1 MIVRTRKTKRMNKE
15 IFMKKI
21 IAVRTTL
28 GDPIPRAT
36 TVNDTSIGK
45 LFLIVPQ
52 TSSSTDFTRN
62 IHTKHGT
69 RVVLEK
75 YSSQVDDLPSIPVSD
90 GRKILPVTL
99 GEYILHKA
107 QNLVNHCN
115 SKKVRG
121 GYWNSP
127 KGIARLE
134 FLRKLLGPGEVL
146 SKDESGTY
154 KIDLSKVKFPKFE
167 EKTYKATY
175 DSLLA
180 DVRDSKQKDIKD
192 ILAVLR
198 PEVITNNIERMR
210 TYLRMPDVQEYSD
223 FLNAIISVKS
233 ADISAL
239 VADVRLDPDS
249 SGRHVGTVL
258 ALLNSRPDYSQSS
271 SGSSISAYGVQPPS
285 GPTFETTIGNVLDL
299 YSRVATAILLQNDKV
314 LQQRVKDSFPDPVE
328 RSNGLGED
336 HVLEPDVME
345 GSSVR
350 GGSRDS
356 VSPVGDLNTTTSTG
370 LVSSVP
376 SAART
381 AWTEPDSNRDQL
393 LALSDKPLDE
403 LKSMRGILYGLLR
416 KLATTSDDTAS
427 SVSRSSGS
435 TRTQTKFTLFDF
447 EAAFIKS
454 AQRTFKE
461 DDVDWKGALKAVLE
475 NPERL
480 DPEKVTGWR
489 VLFTHLTEKDP
500 ILRRVALSEQIEEV
514 GMMADI
520 EGLKGETFLPN
531 RLALSPVN
539 QLFVALKAVKVSLDF
554 KAEKLCLDSSLANA
568 VDKLKELFSL
578 NGTVDSVLG
587 MNELSLHEEIEN
599 IAEIA
604 TKLNLVK
611 QLLGESES
619 QLCHSINILN
629 AHLGKLQT
637 EFKSREALVN
647 RLDAQ
652 VTDIL
657 VQLKDVERQ
666 NRAAAVYVI
675 DFDVN
680 MLQNI
685 QALFSADNIQHYD
698 ASRVLDSRIAEILNS
713 EACLHVFPFG
723 TEAREA
729 LRPLLD
735 KIEVKRVDE
744 EKIFQLMQKPIVS
757 LSGDDLRVLS
767 PLLVSLEGLSK
778 EEADG
783 NSIVSF
789 DFTDKFK
796 KEVADFLFEIL
807 EFQHEQTEKIDL
819 RAHTLQTHGYIHGFI
834 EELSESLTSI
844 SGNEAKVGCLGEDL
858 RLAVLAFLDPFDWER
873 RSIADGS
880 RS

>member
-1 MIVRTRKTKRMNKE
+1 
-15 IFMKKI
+15 MKKI

-52 TSSSTDFTRN
+52 TSRN

-107 QNLVNHCN
+107 QNLVDHCN

-167 EKTYKATY
+167 EKTYRATY
-175 DSLLA
+175 DSLSA

-239 VADVRLDPDS
+239 VADVRLDSDS

-258 ALLNSRPDYSQSS
+258 ALLNSPPDFSQSF
-271 SGSSISAYGVQPPS
+271 SGTSISAHGVQPAS

-416 KLATTSDDTAS
+416 KLATTSDDAAS

-454 AQRTFKE
+454 AQITFKE

-489 VLFTHLTEKDP
+489 VLFTLLTEKDS

-520 EGLKGETFLPN
+520 EGLKGKTFLPN

-539 QLFVALKAVKVSLDF
+539 QLYTALNGISAEYHFMSREWVLSISLEEAANILGSVIPGELAANVLSMREIGSTEELRIVSSLIMILTLVKPGLGLDKQDKVECIEQLCIHLDRLQGDF
-554 KAEKLCLDSSLANA
+554 KK
-568 VDKLKELFSL
+568 
-578 NGTVDSVLG
+578 
-587 MNELSLHEEIEN
+587 
-599 IAEIA
+599 
-604 TKLNLVK
+604 
-611 QLLGESES
+611 
-619 QLCHSINILN
+619 
-629 AHLGKLQT
+629 
-637 EFKSREALVN
+637 REALVN

-652 VTDIL
+652 VTGIL
-657 VQLKDVERQ
+657 DQLKDVERQ
-666 NRAAAVYVI
+666 NRAADVYEI

-685 QALFSADNIQHYD
+685 QALFSAENIQHYD
-698 ASRVLDSRIAEILNS
+698 ASRVLDSRIAEILES

-723 TEAREA
+723 TKAREA

-796 KEVADFLFEIL
+796 QKVPDFLFEIL
-807 EFQHEQTEKIDL
+807 QFQHEQTENMDL
-819 RAHTLQTHGYIHGFI
+819 QAHTLHTHGDIHKFI
-834 EELSESLTSI
+834 EELRGSLTSI

-858 RLAVLAFLDPFDWER
+858 RLAVLAFVGPVDGDR
-873 RSIADGS
+873 HSIGGGMQYL
-880 RS
+880 

>member
-1 MIVRTRKTKRMNKE
+1 
-15 IFMKKI
+15 MKKI

-90 GRKILPVTL
+90 GRKILPVTI

-107 QNLVNHCN
+107 QNLVDHCN

-121 GYWNSP
+121 GYWNLP
-127 KGIARLE
+127 KGRARLA

-167 EKTYKATY
+167 EKTYEATY
-175 DSLLA
+175 DKLSA
-180 DVRDSKQKDIKD
+180 DVRGSKQKDIKD
-192 ILAVLR
+192 ILAVLS
-198 PEVITNNIERMR
+198 PKVIANNIERMR

-223 FLNAIISVKS
+223 FLNARIAVKYE
-233 ADISAL
+233 DISAL
-239 VADVRLDPDS
+239 VGDVRGGVHSSQGNVEAVLD
-249 SGRHVGTVL
+249 
-258 ALLNSRPDYSQSS
+258 LLNSSPDYSQSS
-271 SGSSISAYGVQPPS
+271 SGRSISAHEVQPAS

-314 LQQRVKDSFPDPVE
+314 LQQRVKDSLPDPVE
-328 RSNGLGED
+328 RSNGLGEES
-336 HVLEPDVME
+336 VLEPDVM
-345 GSSVR
+345 
-350 GGSRDS
+350 GGVNSGLAIA
-356 VSPVGDLNTTTSTG
+356 VDLNTTTSTG

-376 SAART
+376 SEARTSRT
-381 AWTEPDSNRDQL
+381 AWTEPDRNRNWL
-393 LALSDKPLDE
+393 LALSNKPLDE
-403 LKSMRGILYGLLR
+403 LKSMRVILYGLLR
-416 KLATTSDDTAS
+416 KLATTSDDAAS

-454 AQRTFKE
+454 AQITFKE

-489 VLFTHLTEKDP
+489 VLFTLLTEKDS

-520 EGLKGETFLPN
+520 EGLKGKTFLPN

-539 QLFVALKAVKVSLDF
+539 QLYTALNGISAEYHFMSREWVLSISLEEAANILGSVIPGELAANVLSMREIGSTEELRIVSSLIMILTLVKPGLGLDKQDKVECIEQLCIHLDRLQGDF
-554 KAEKLCLDSSLANA
+554 KK
-568 VDKLKELFSL
+568 
-578 NGTVDSVLG
+578 
-587 MNELSLHEEIEN
+587 
-599 IAEIA
+599 
-604 TKLNLVK
+604 
-611 QLLGESES
+611 
-619 QLCHSINILN
+619 
-629 AHLGKLQT
+629 
-637 EFKSREALVN
+637 REALVN

-652 VTDIL
+652 VTGIL
-657 VQLKDVERQ
+657 DQLKDVERQ
-666 NRAAAVYVI
+666 NRAADVYEI

-685 QALFSADNIQHYD
+685 QALFSAENIQHYD
-698 ASRVLDSRIAEILNS
+698 ASRVLDSRIAEILES

-723 TEAREA
+723 TKAREA

-796 KEVADFLFEIL
+796 QKVPDFLFEIL
-807 EFQHEQTEKIDL
+807 QFQHEQTENMDL
-819 RAHTLQTHGYIHGFI
+819 QAHTLHTHGDIHKFI
-834 EELSESLTSI
+834 EELRGSLTSI
-844 SGNEAKVGCLGEDL
+844 SGNEAKVGCLGEEL
-858 RLAVLAFLDPFDWER
+858 GLAVLAFVGPVDWER
-873 RSIADGS
+873 RSIAHGS
-880 RS
+880 QS